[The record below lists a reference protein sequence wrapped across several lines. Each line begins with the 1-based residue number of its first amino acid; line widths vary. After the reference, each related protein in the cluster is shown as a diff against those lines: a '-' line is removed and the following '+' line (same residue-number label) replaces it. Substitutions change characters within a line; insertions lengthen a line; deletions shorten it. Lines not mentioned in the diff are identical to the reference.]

1 MEYPTL
7 LHFAAHNGLFE
18 LCFVLLQCPGANVAN
33 EMKNCMGMT
42 PAEMAQSACH
52 FELADKLFNS
62 QAEIS
67 FPHIYDYIHQ
77 QSRQNISNLSASFAR
92 QTLLQE
98 QMERERRARSKG
110 PLISDYQVPP
120 PPRPVEG
127 AFRRRS
133 NSAGTEVEL
142 KKPYLDM
149 SGSASGTSSPV
160 PSPKAKRKTSFSLLA
175 NTLRL
180 NKKDKEETKTAA
192 KAVEESP
199 PFQELPP
206 QYRMP
211 SANRA
216 SSTRRPKSQI
226 STSTSKEDDD
236 VFPSERRSAA
246 ILKSCSADDP
256 FGTLRANKALAAQA
270 NNKNLD
276 YRNVP
281 GRADT
286 FAGTIPGL
294 ENELAIT
301 NELLVMLDEFKTR
314 PCSVKE
320 METRFDQWRRK
331 AAVFDP
337 QLGDKKLK
345 VENPRKLCPLENRL
359 SVSLF
364 SISSPKI
371 SMR

>member
-1 MEYPTL
+1 
-7 LHFAAHNGLFE
+7 
-18 LCFVLLQCPGANVAN
+18 
-33 EMKNCMGMT
+33 MT
-42 PAEMAQSACH
+42 CS
-52 FELADKLFNS
+52 
-62 QAEIS
+62 
-67 FPHIYDYIHQ
+67 
-77 QSRQNISNLSASFAR
+77 
-92 QTLLQE
+92 
-98 QMERERRARSKG
+98 
-110 PLISDYQVPP
+110 V
-120 PPRPVEG
+120 
-127 AFRRRS
+127 
-133 NSAGTEVEL
+133 
-142 KKPYLDM
+142 
-149 SGSASGTSSPV
+149 TSS
-160 PSPKAKRKTSFSLLA
+160 
-175 NTLRL
+175 TLRPIRVAL
-180 NKKDKEETKTAA
+180 IGN
-192 KAVEESP
+192 
-199 PFQELPP
+199 
-206 QYRMP
+206 
-211 SANRA
+211 A
-216 SSTRRPKSQI
+216 SSDRVR
-226 STSTSKEDDD
+226 
-236 VFPSERRSAA
+236 FPSERRSAA